1 MKALGLFLCALL
13 AFTILVDVTWAE
25 PKTGQQKT
33 KHQVKKDIKEIKSPG
48 EDRSVKITSIKK
60 SRTLSIVHI
69 VGLEVCAGREKL
81 YSPELDLKSDRESIT
96 VKVSG
101 LIMPKMCKSA
111 EFFIRAGDP
120 DTITASFSKP
130 IYYVQRQ

>member
-1 MKALGLFLCALL
+1 MLL
-13 AFTILVDVTWAE
+13 LFTIFVDVALAE

-33 KHQVKKDIKEIKSPG
+33 KHQKDIKEIKSPS

-60 SRTLSIVHI
+60 SRTFSVVYM

-81 YSPELDLKSDRESIT
+81 YSPELNLKSDRESIT

-101 LIMPKMCKSA
+101 LIMPKTCKNA
-111 EFFIRAGDP
+111 EFFIRASDP
-120 DTITASFSKP
+120 DSISASFSKP
-130 IYYVQRQ
+130 IYYVQMP